1 MEGQLMNLFSNYL
14 RGSDWKKM
22 LLIAPSVFFIL
33 FFFVLPLI
41 RFFLLS
47 FFSPH
52 LTFIHYVHFFKT
64 PVYLMVLFTTFK
76 ISFLVTLICLILGY
90 PIAYLMGEVSP
101 GKRNILLI
109 LVLLPYWTSILIR
122 TYAWITLLGSQGIIN
137 QTLKS
142 LGLISQPLALMFN
155 DTGVVIGMVHVLLP
169 MMVLPLYSVIVKIDR
184 NLIKA
189 SYTLGGSPFQ
199 TFRNVFFPLSLP
211 GVWSG
216 CLLVFIISLGFFITP
231 ALLGGRK
238 SMMLSMLIEQEV
250 EYIMDW
256 GFGATISFILLGAT
270 LIALFIY
277 NRFVGLRKLMLER
290 Q

>member
-1 MEGQLMNLFSNYL
+1 MKSSFVNVKSSE
-14 RGSDWKKM
+14 WKNGF
-22 LLIAPSVFFIL
+22 LLGPSVLIIFAFVIFPL
-33 FFFVLPLI
+33 F
-41 RFFLLS
+41 RFFYLS
-47 FFSPH
+47 FFAPQFTLSN
-52 LTFIHYVHFFKT
+52 YVRFFRT
-64 PVYLMVLFTTFK
+64 PVYMMVLLNTFK
-76 ISFLVTLICLILGY
+76 ISFVVTIICLVLGY
-90 PIAYLMGEVSP
+90 PIAYLLGEVSP

-109 LVLLPYWTSILIR
+109 FVLLPYWTSILIR

-137 QTLKS
+137 QILLG
-142 LGLISQPLALMFN
+142 LGLISRPIPMMFN
-155 DTGVVIGMVHVLLP
+155 NTSVVIGMVHVLLP

-189 SYTLGGSPFQ
+189 SYTLGASPFQ

-216 CLLVFIISLGFFITP
+216 FLLVFIISLGFFITP

-256 GFGATISFILLGAT
+256 GFGAAISLILLVAT
-270 LIALFIY
+270 LIALFFY
-277 NRFVGLRKLMLER
+277 NRFVGLGKLVPGRK
-290 Q
+290 

>member
-1 MEGQLMNLFSNYL
+1 MDFISFRK
-14 RGSDWKKM
+14 RGSEWNKI
-22 LLIAPSVFFIL
+22 LLIAPAVFFIIV
-33 FFFVLPLI
+33 FFALPLV

-52 LTFIHYVHFFKT
+52 LTFTHYIRFFKT
-64 PVYLMVLFTTFK
+64 PVYVMVLLTTFK
-76 ISFLVTLICLILGY
+76 ISLLVTFLCLILGY
-90 PIAYLMGEVSP
+90 PIAYLLGEVSP
-101 GKRNILLI
+101 GKRNVLLI
-109 LVLLPYWTSILIR
+109 FVLLPYWTSILIR

-137 QTLKS
+137 QTLMK
-142 LGLISQPLALMFN
+142 LGVLSQPVALMFN

-169 MMVLPLYSVIVKIDR
+169 MMVLPLYSIIVKIDR

-189 SYTLGGSPFQ
+189 SYTLGASPLQ

-270 LIALFIY
+270 LMAIFIY
-277 NRFVGLRKLMLER
+277 NHFAGLGKLLPER

>member
-1 MEGQLMNLFSNYL
+1 M
-14 RGSDWKKM
+14 
-22 LLIAPSVFFIL
+22 
-33 FFFVLPLI
+33 
-41 RFFLLS
+41 
-47 FFSPH
+47 
-52 LTFIHYVHFFKT
+52 
-64 PVYLMVLFTTFK
+64 MVLLTTFK
-76 ISFLVTLICLILGY
+76 ISLMVTLICLALGY
-90 PIAYLMGEVSP
+90 PIAFLLGEVNP

-109 LVLLPYWTSILIR
+109 FVLLPYWTSILIR

-137 QTLKS
+137 QSLLG
-142 LGLISQPLALMFN
+142 LGLISQPIPLMFN

-189 SYTLGGSPFQ
+189 SYTLGASPFQ
-199 TFRNVFFPLSLP
+199 TFRHVFFPLSLP

-270 LIALFIY
+270 LLALFLY
-277 NRFVGLRKLMLER
+277 NRLVGLGKLMPGR

>member
-1 MEGQLMNLFSNYL
+1 MDFFSSHL
-14 RGSDWKKM
+14 RSSEWKKM
-22 LLIAPSVFFIL
+22 LLLAPAVLFIIVFFA
-33 FFFVLPLI
+33 LPLI

-52 LTFIHYVHFFKT
+52 LTLTHYVRFFKT
-64 PVYLMVLFTTFK
+64 PVYVMVLLTTFK
-76 ISFLVTLICLILGY
+76 ISLLVTFVCLILGY
-90 PIAYLMGEVSP
+90 PIAYLLGEVSP
-101 GKRNILLI
+101 GKRNLLLI
-109 LVLLPYWTSILIR
+109 FVLLPYWTSILIR

-137 QTLKS
+137 QTLMK
-142 LGLISQPLALMFN
+142 LGILSQPIALMFN

-189 SYTLGGSPFQ
+189 SYTLGASPLQ

-256 GFGATISFILLGAT
+256 GFGATISFVLLGAT
-270 LIALFIY
+270 LMALFVY
-277 NRFVGLRKLMLER
+277 NHFIGLGKLMPGR